1 MKKLLV
7 VLALSAFCLLPA
19 VAGASTVVLG
29 ITDPNTPPA
38 ASYKAYYSTTN
49 TQPFTGTGA
58 TQGASP
64 VVLTAG
70 STTGTLSGLDPTKT
84 YYFAVTAVNTAGQES
99 AYSNIVTLPP
109 FPSAPSVTLKSATQP

>member
-1 MKKLLV
+1 MKKFLV
-7 VLALSAFCLLPA
+7 ALALCLIPA
-19 VAGASTVVLG
+19 IAGASTVVLNFV
-29 ITDPNTPPA
+29 DNNTP
-38 ASYKAYYSTTN
+38 ASASFKMYYSTTN

-64 VVLTAG
+64 VVLAAG